1 MKSVK
6 NMLKR
11 TSHDKSNQYLALLE
25 MRNTPHQDVNRNP
38 AHIVFGSFT
47 RSVFPVFLKPCT
59 ALDVCKRL
67 TRRRQTKQCYD
78 RRARPLSTLH
88 ANQLIYFQHPPRK
101 GWTRGTIVRC
111 IGPRSYIV
119 KPIDGST
126 YKRNRVHIRPFTSR
140 DPSHSEPQHCNTSMP
155 VPFVSHSDVTW
166 DSHAVP
172 VNTQSRPVSSNP
184 GDSSRSNNS
193 RPQRDRRPLVWMRD
207 YTA

>member
-1 MKSVK
+1 MLFRS

-11 TSHDKSNQYLALLE
+11 TSHDKSDQYLALLE
-25 MRNTPHQDVNRNP
+25 MRNTPRQDVNRRP
-38 AHIVFGSFT
+38 AQIVFGRFT
-47 RSVFPVFLKPCT
+47 RSVLSVFLKPCT

-88 ANQLIYFQHPPRK
+88 ANQPIYFQHPPRK
-101 GWTRGTIVRC
+101 GWTRGTIVRR
-111 IGPRSYIV
+111 IGPRSCIV
-119 KPIDGST
+119 KST
-126 YKRNRVHIRPFTSR
+126 YKRNRVHIHPFTSR
-140 DPSHSEPQHCNTSMP
+140 DLSHSVQQHCNTSMP
-155 VPFVSHSDVTW
+155 VPFVSHSDVAC

-193 RPQRDRRPLVWMRD
+193 RPQRDRRPPVWMRD